1 MARKFTQIH
10 LDRRDLLLAK
20 ARRVPSQRRKHP
32 EEEWRPYM
40 QALGHRI
47 GELRVRRGLSQQKL
61 ASLCGMSDTN
71 LEAMEQGKQS
81 SVRADTRTANPTLD
95 TLWALASALDVS
107 VVDLLAGLDN
117 PPALTREQ
125 HRRLRSP

>member
-1 MARKFTQIH
+1 M
-10 LDRRDLLLAK
+10 LLAN
-20 ARRVPSQRRKHP
+20 ARRVPPQRRKHP
-32 EEEWRPYM
+32 EDEWRPYM

-107 VVDLLAGLDN
+107 VVELLTDLES
-117 PPALTREQ
+117 PPTMSREG
-125 HRRLRSP
+125 HRRLRLDR